1 MPRRVHAEAED
12 RRAFKDSAARRH
24 VRQAAASP
32 GAPDD
37 TDCQRAERGAGA
49 ARRGGGDG
57 SHPHVYAHPRS
68 RKAELEG
75 GDVRDARRVPRSA
88 GDARG
93 VHGADQIGARTA
105 DMKALEGKTAIVT
118 GAGRGIG
125 RAIALAFA
133 AEGAAVA
140 LAARSR
146 ADLAEVAGE
155 IRAAGG
161 GRALAIPT
169 DVTNDGAVEALVEQ
183 TLADLG
189 RLDILI
195 TSAGTA
201 AFAALADSKPADWDA
216 MLSVNLR
223 AAMVCCRAVLPPMI
237 RQGSGT
243 IINVASIAAK
253 RALPGSAVYTATKAG
268 LFGFSR
274 VLAEELRATGVRV
287 GVLMPG
293 AVDTPLWDTLGGTP
307 PREKMLRPED
317 VARAALLM
325 AALPPHAVLEELT
338 LLPAGGIL

>member
-1 MPRRVHAEAED
+1 
-12 RRAFKDSAARRH
+12 
-24 VRQAAASP
+24 
-32 GAPDD
+32 
-37 TDCQRAERGAGA
+37 
-49 ARRGGGDG
+49 
-57 SHPHVYAHPRS
+57 
-68 RKAELEG
+68 
-75 GDVRDARRVPRSA
+75 
-88 GDARG
+88 
-93 VHGADQIGARTA
+93 
-105 DMKALEGKTAIVT
+105 MKALEGKTAIVT

-223 AAMVCCRAVLPPMI
+223 AAMVCCRAVLPPMM

-243 IINVASIAAK
+243 IVNVASIAAK
-253 RALPGSAVYTATKAG
+253 RALPGSAVYPATKAG

-274 VLAEELRATGVRV
+274 VLAEELRSTGVRV

-293 AVDTPLWDTLGGTP
+293 AVDTPLWDTLGGSP
-307 PREKMLRPED
+307 PRDKMLRPED
-317 VARAALLM
+317 VARAAVLM
-325 AALPPHAVLEELT
+325 ASLPPHAVLEELT
-338 LLPAGGIL
+338 LLPSGGIL